1 MPGPRESRHAD
12 ALVGLHRR
20 FAATGV
26 ALPLRLWDGRELGP
40 PAADYRLVL
49 HHPWSLRALLLP
61 PTDLQLGEIY
71 RSGAVEVE
79 GSMVAAIEDLRRFRD
94 GLTTRGRAAV
104 VRLLYA
110 LPRPPAVADRD
121 RARLRGRRHSRRR
134 DAAAIRHH
142 YDVGDELYR
151 RFLDDDLVY
160 SCAYFAEEDRDA
172 PVTDPSV
179 LDRAQRRKLELVC
192 RKLDL
197 RPGERLLDVGCGWG
211 SLAIHAARHHG
222 VEVLGVT
229 HSANQVASARQRVA
243 AAGLS
248 DRIAIEQLDY
258 RDVHDR
264 FDAVASVGMV
274 EHVGADQL
282 EAYVAHLAD
291 RLVDGGRLLNH
302 GITTGQRDVV
312 RDFGRDRDTFI
323 ARYVFPDGA
332 LVPAHHMASLIER
345 GGFELRDLEQLRPH
359 YGRTLRHWVANLED
373 AYDEVV
379 QHVGEATARVWR
391 AYLAASAVAFDRGE
405 LGVVQILA
413 TRGEARLPLDREH
426 LSMRSGEQHVL
437 GLRREHVEPEAV

>member
-1 MPGPRESRHAD
+1 M
-12 ALVGLHRR
+12 
-20 FAATGV
+20 
-26 ALPLRLWDGRELGP
+26 
-40 PAADYRLVL
+40 
-49 HHPWSLRALLLP
+49 
-61 PTDLQLGEIY
+61 
-71 RSGAVEVE
+71 
-79 GSMVAAIEDLRRFRD
+79 
-94 GLTTRGRAAV
+94 
-104 VRLLYA
+104 
-110 LPRPPAVADRD
+110 
-121 RARLRGRRHSRRR
+121 
-134 DAAAIRHH
+134 
-142 YDVGDELYR
+142 
-151 RFLDDDLVY
+151 
-160 SCAYFAEEDRDA
+160 
-172 PVTDPSV
+172 
-179 LDRAQRRKLELVC
+179 
-192 RKLDL
+192 
-197 RPGERLLDVGCGWG
+197 
-211 SLAIHAARHHG
+211 
-222 VEVLGVT
+222 
-229 HSANQVASARQRVA
+229 A